1 MTDTSKEAVERVI
14 CAPIIRMVDRGGQ
27 PTLDGCAAIIDT
39 ARALAAER
47 DALRAQLQAA
57 RDEALEEA
65 AKIVVDE
72 GKEALKYSSEVIAKT
87 YCDDAALKIR
97 ALKSTSAE
105 GGRVMVTVTKVK
117 TLRSDGD
124 ECSFIF
130 DGQYHYMRFLDLV
143 KKTDGLEVT
152 DVFQQD
158 TVTPHEAI
166 EMAMFVEED
175 TPNDRSD

>member
-1 MTDTSKEAVERVI
+1 MTDKSKEARFFIRKQGYFYRPNSKGYTSSAI
-14 CAPIIRMVDRGGQ
+14 CAGLYTKEEAIRITHPNG
-27 PTLDGCAAIIDT
+27 PDGPRDGMSYIAEHIWHDEDWQKY
-39 ARALAAER
+39 RALLSER

-105 GGRVMVTVTKVK
+105 GEG
-117 TLRSDGD
+117 
-124 ECSFIF
+124 
-130 DGQYHYMRFLDLV
+130 
-143 KKTDGLEVT
+143 
-152 DVFQQD
+152 
-158 TVTPHEAI
+158 
-166 EMAMFVEED
+166 
-175 TPNDRSD
+175 

>member
-1 MTDTSKEAVERVI
+1 MTDTSKEAAWYALMNYQQADEEGI
-14 CAPIIRMVDRGGQ
+14 MVLVSRQ
-27 PTLDGCAAIIDT
+27 AIHECKD
-39 ARALAAER
+39 ER

-105 GGRVMVTVTKVK
+105 GEG
-117 TLRSDGD
+117 
-124 ECSFIF
+124 
-130 DGQYHYMRFLDLV
+130 
-143 KKTDGLEVT
+143 
-152 DVFQQD
+152 
-158 TVTPHEAI
+158 
-166 EMAMFVEED
+166 
-175 TPNDRSD
+175 